1 MQRFRRYLVAGLL
14 VWLPLVTTYFVL
26 NFAIRLIDRSLLL
39 LPLKYRPETLIGFEI
54 PGLGVILT
62 LVLVLLTGVIVA
74 NFFGRRLVTAWE
86 SLLARIPL
94 VRSVYGA
101 VKQITASLFAD
112 ASQSFREVVLVEY
125 PRRGLWMLAFVTG
138 ETPREFKAKAGEDLI
153 NIYVPTTPNPTSG
166 FYIMVPPQDVKRLD
180 IPVEVGLK
188 MILSAGVVNPLDDPV
203 EAERMADELQQQG
216 ATIDRD
222 SISGAADNTKN
233 N

>member
-1 MQRFRRYLVAGLL
+1 MMQRFRRYLIAGLL
-14 VWLPLVTTYFVL
+14 VWLPIVTTSVVL
-26 NFAIRLIDRSLLL
+26 MFAIRLIDRSLLL
-39 LPLKYRPETLIGFEI
+39 LPPKFRPENLIGFEI

-62 LVLVLLTGVIVA
+62 VILLLFTGLIVA
-74 NFFGRRLVTAWE
+74 NFFGRRLVAAWE
-86 SLLARIPL
+86 SLLSRIPL
-94 VRSVYGA
+94 VRTVYGA

-138 ETPREFKAKAGEDLI
+138 ETPRQFQKEVGQDLI

-166 FYIMVPPQDVKRLD
+166 FYIMVPPDDIRRLD

-203 EAERMADELQQQG
+203 EAEKL
-216 ATIDRD
+216 
-222 SISGAADNTKN
+222 AAEMKHKKGKRTSKK
-233 N
+233 

>member
-1 MQRFRRYLVAGLL
+1 MFRLRRYLVAGLL
-14 VWLPLVTTYFVL
+14 VWLPLVATYVVL
-26 NFAIRLIDRSLLL
+26 SFSIRLIDRSLLL
-39 LPLKYRPETLIGFEI
+39 LPPALRPENLIGFKI

-62 LVLVLLTGVIVA
+62 LLLVFVTGLIVA
-74 NFFGRRLVTAWE
+74 NFFGRKLVQGWE
-86 SLLARIPL
+86 SLLSRIPL

-138 ETPREFKAKAGEDLI
+138 DTPKKFQDVVGQKLI

-166 FYIMVPPQDVKRLD
+166 FYIMVPPSDINRLD
-180 IPVEVGLK
+180 VPVEVGLK

-203 EAERMADELQQQG
+203 EAKKMAEEMKKK
-216 ATIDRD
+216 AE
-222 SISGAADNTKN
+222 AK
-233 N
+233 

>member
-1 MQRFRRYLVAGLL
+1 MARFRRYFVAGLL
-14 VWLPLVTTYFVL
+14 VWLPLVATYVVL
-26 NFAIRLIDRSLLL
+26 AFSIRLIDRSLLL
-39 LPLKYRPETLIGFEI
+39 LPPALRPENLIGFKI

-62 LVLVLLTGVIVA
+62 LILVLLTGLIVA
-74 NFFGRRLVTAWE
+74 NFFGRRLVGAWE
-86 SLLARIPL
+86 SLLSRIPL

-138 ETPREFKAKAGEDLI
+138 DTPKQFQKVVGESLI

-166 FYIMVPPQDVKRLD
+166 FYIMVPPSDIKRLD
-180 IPVEVGLK
+180 VPVEVGLK

-203 EAERMADELQQQG
+203 EAEKMAAELKKTQ
-216 ATIDRD
+216 
-222 SISGAADNTKN
+222 TKKQEVKKQKVK
-233 N
+233 